1 MSFVA
6 LLVAV
11 LCGIALL
18 VNIDTGDL
26 TDKQVTGIAII
37 ALVVAGVVP
46 SKWPWA

>member
-1 MSFVA
+1 MRFIA

-11 LCGIALL
+11 LAGIALL
-18 VNIDTGDL
+18 LGLDTGSL
-26 TDKQVTGIAII
+26 NAQEVTGIAII